1 VFPAYTG
8 FVCQNPSGRSDSLAA
23 AWLSDWKKAALALR
37 WQDEGSGWFTIP
49 AVKLGRENLEN

>member
-1 VFPAYTG
+1 
-8 FVCQNPSGRSDSLAA
+8 LAA